1 MVSSPHHPL
10 VSPHGTA
17 QYWKYNWLYICMS
30 MYTVGLHA
38 KFLRDEISSVGKILL
53 FRIEHQ
59 DIYDLTTYDV
69 YSWSQIFLYTGMQC
83 RINIS
88 TLYITYGKWVS
99 LTWQFSVAE
108 PKPLGVEYFWSE
120 PEPEPN
126 VLFGSRSGSGCFKIF
141 HKGVECWNF
150 NFWQPLRG

>member
-1 MVSSPHHPL
+1 
-10 VSPHGTA
+10 
-17 QYWKYNWLYICMS
+17 MS

-69 YSWSQIFLYTGMQC
+69 YSWSQIFLYTGMHC

-99 LTWQFSVAE
+99 LT
-108 PKPLGVEYFWSE
+108 
-120 PEPEPN
+120 
-126 VLFGSRSGSGCFKIF
+126 
-141 HKGVECWNF
+141 
-150 NFWQPLRG
+150 